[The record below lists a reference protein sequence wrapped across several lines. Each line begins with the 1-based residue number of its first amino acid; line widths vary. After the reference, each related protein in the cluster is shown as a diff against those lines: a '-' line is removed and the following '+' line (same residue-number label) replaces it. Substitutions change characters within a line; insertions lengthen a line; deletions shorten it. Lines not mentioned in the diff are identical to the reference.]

1 MKLTSTNVSTSSSS
15 IKKYDSHRL
24 LDIGGISSIL
34 GGVNSVILSEFFHSL
49 FHKFIITLQCFRA
62 IYEFNSELI
71 NKTSEI
77 PDSNQSSNL
86 YGLNSLDR
94 ESKTKSAILGG
105 LRGVN
110 AGGLN
115 SSRIVSTHQDSVPTF
130 ISLWKKVEKEISS
143 IIYYYIVDEMINI
156 EKPVKD
162 NDDNPFIESKLGG
175 NATLVTHEDAIFRFS
190 KLTFK
195 SDNFRELNE
204 TFQNF
209 FPVEQVDKNN
219 NKYNG
224 NGNKNNQDK
233 NNKVNES
240 LFIESNDHSKN
251 STLVDPNILNMGV
264 IFGDFIFFIGCCDS
278 IYPTE
283 LIVRASSDNGAN
295 SQPTTVDKI
304 EVSPDKL
311 ISPPIEF
318 FDNFM
323 RIVFLS
329 QLETTL
335 KLQFDEV
342 NLDNLI
348 IWLCY

>member
-1 MKLTSTNVSTSSSS
+1 
-15 IKKYDSHRL
+15 
-24 LDIGGISSIL
+24 
-34 GGVNSVILSEFFHSL
+34 
-49 FHKFIITLQCFRA
+49 
-62 IYEFNSELI
+62 
-71 NKTSEI
+71 
-77 PDSNQSSNL
+77 
-86 YGLNSLDR
+86 
-94 ESKTKSAILGG
+94 
-105 LRGVN
+105 
-110 AGGLN
+110 
-115 SSRIVSTHQDSVPTF
+115 
-130 ISLWKKVEKEISS
+130 
-143 IIYYYIVDEMINI
+143 MINI

-195 SDNFRELNE
+195 SDNFKELNE

-209 FPVEQVDKNN
+209 FPVEQVGKND

-224 NGNKNNQDK
+224 TGNRNNQDK

-283 LIVRASSDNGAN
+283 LIARASSDNGAN
-295 SQPTTVDKI
+295 SQP
-304 EVSPDKL
+304 EVNPDKL

-335 KLQFDEV
+335 KLQFDDV
-342 NLDNLI
+342 NLDSVNNI
-348 IWLCY
+348 GGTSFKIFFEINEANDK